1 MVRLLRWSAAL
12 VITLALLAGVLAT
25 VLVWRLSQGPLEL
38 TWLVTRIE
46 RMVNAPDNPTRV
58 TIGAAA
64 LTWDGFQ
71 HGFDRPI
78 DIRLTDI
85 AVTDPDGRRRLTVP
99 RADLSIYFRYLVFGR
114 LVTRAIE
121 IDGPRFTLIR
131 GPDGTVSL
139 DLGSLNETTDAMAPP
154 TAAPPPAA
162 VPGPGL
168 VEILRELA
176 QPMQDAGLSDFYSH
190 LNVIRVRGASLSM
203 LDHRQKTTWNAPK
216 AEIELRRLPGGGV
229 DGEAMLSLAL
239 GSEEA
244 TLHLTGALLP
254 GDGGARV
261 GFRLTPLH
269 PATLAQVAPS
279 LNILSALDA
288 PLRITADI
296 AVDSSLTPTTG
307 SLRAD
312 IGAGAIRVGDDV
324 VPLANADATLTVT
337 GETVTIDA
345 IRLAVRGRPDGA
357 PTELRATGTLRRNA
371 EGISGHVTAGFDQ
384 VLFADLPN
392 LWPRTAARDARDWI
406 IENIPSGIARNA
418 SIKVEIGARPDFTG
432 FTINHVT
439 GGIDGDDLTVHWLRP
454 VPPLERGK
462 ARLNF
467 LDKDTLEILVSTARQ
482 RGGARGGTMTAS
494 NGKMVITGLSVKDQ
508 FTQIDADIASPVAA
522 ALGLLREPRLNLLDK
537 QKFEFKEPAG
547 DATIRASIWFPLEKT
562 LKVEDLVV
570 KVNARMT
577 KLRLAALVAGRDLDQ
592 GEIDLEATNTGL
604 TIKGQARLAAIPVQL
619 EGAMDFR
626 DGPPTQ
632 VQNRVTINGTATA
645 TQLAAA
651 GLDGEDWL
659 TGQVTG
665 TAVWTDRRNGTAD
678 VTIDADLRQAI
689 LAVPP
694 LHWTKPAG
702 TPAKGSGRLVLGK
715 DQLRLIDRVIVDG
728 EGVSFRGTMDCTNNR
743 VSLIKIERATFGRS
757 EIKGTVGFPAGQPI
771 AVSLTGPVLD
781 ASVKLAA
788 RTPKPDKP
796 SGDRTPEAAW
806 TMDAQFDR
814 VFLAHGKTA
823 TNLMARGNYNGS
835 FFPALSVGGRL
846 AADKGFRL
854 DITGGTGVRRV
865 AVKADD
871 AGALLLGLDLIKSME
886 GGTLNV
892 TGTFD
897 DRHPDRPL
905 NGSAR
910 ITDFR
915 VRGSV
920 GLAKLLQA
928 MTLYGLVDVLRGPGI
943 GFTELVAPF
952 RMDERHIVLDNAR
965 AFSASLGITVKGQL
979 QPHEDRIDMEGTIV
993 PAYFFNSLL
1002 GSIPLVGKL
1011 FSPETGGGLFAA
1023 RYTLRGPL
1031 EDPTV
1036 FVNPLSALTPG
1047 FLREIFGIF

>member
-12 VITLALLAGVLAT
+12 VITLALLAAVLAT
-25 VLVWRLSQGPLEL
+25 MLVWRLSQGPLEL

-58 TIGAAA
+58 SIGAAA

-71 HGFDRPI
+71 HGFDRPV

-85 AVTDPDGRRRLTVP
+85 AVTDPDGRKRMTVP
-99 RADLSIYFRYLVFGR
+99 RVDLSIYFRYLVFGR
-114 LVTRAIE
+114 LVPRAIE

-131 GPDGTVSL
+131 GPDGTVTL
-139 DLGSLNETTDAMAPP
+139 DLGSLNETTDAMAPAAP
-154 TAAPPPAA
+154 AAPPPVAA
-162 VPGPGL
+162 PEL
-168 VEILRELA
+168 VDILRELA
-176 QPMQDAGLSDFYSH
+176 QPMRDAGSADFYSH
-190 LNVIRVRGASLSM
+190 LNVLRVRGASLTL
-203 LDHRQKTTWNAPK
+203 LDHRQQTTWNAPK

-239 GSEEA
+239 GAEEA
-244 TLHLTGALLP
+244 TLSLTGALLP
-254 GDGGARV
+254 GDGGARIAL
-261 GFRLTPLH
+261 RLTPLH
-269 PATLAQVAPS
+269 PSTLARVAPH
-279 LNILSALDA
+279 LHILSALDA

-296 AVDSSLTPTTG
+296 AVDSSLTPRTG

-312 IGAGAIRVGDDV
+312 IGAGAIRVGDTL
-324 VPLANADATLTVT
+324 VPLSNADAALTVA

-345 IRLAVRGRPDGA
+345 IRLAVLGRPGGA
-357 PTELRATGTLRRNA
+357 PTELRATGVLRRSA
-371 EGISGHVTAGFDQ
+371 DGVTGHITAGFDQ

-392 LWPRTAARDARDWI
+392 LWPKAAAPDARDWI

-418 SIKVEIGARPDFTG
+418 SVKVEIAARADLTG
-432 FTINHVT
+432 LAVTHVT

-537 QKFEFKEPAG
+537 QKFEFKDPAG
-547 DATIRASIWFPLEKT
+547 EATVRASIWFPLEKT

-604 TIKGQARLAAIPVQL
+604 TIKGQARLASIPVQL

-632 VQNRVTINGTATA
+632 VQNRVTVTGTASA
-645 TQLAAA
+645 RQLAAA

-659 TGQVTG
+659 LGDVTG

-694 LHWTKPAG
+694 LNWSKPAG

-715 DQLRLIDRVIVDG
+715 DQLRLIDRVVVEG
-728 EGVSFRGTMDCTNNR
+728 EGVSFRGTMDCANNR
-743 VSLIKIERATFGRS
+743 VSLIKIDRATFGRS
-757 EIKGTVGFPAGQPI
+757 EVKGTVGFPAGQPI
-771 AVSLTGPVLD
+771 TVNLTGPVLD

-788 RTPKPDKP
+788 RGPKPEKP
-796 SGDRTPEAAW
+796 AGDRPPEAAW

-823 TNLMARGNYNGS
+823 TNLMARGSYNGH
-835 FFPALSVGGRL
+835 FFPALTVGGRL

-854 DITGGTGVRRV
+854 DVTGGTGQRRV
-865 AVKADD
+865 AVTADD
-871 AGALLLGLDLIKSME
+871 AGALLLGLDLIKSIE

-892 TGTFD
+892 VGTFD
-897 DRHPDRPL
+897 DRNPDRPL

-943 GFTELVAPF
+943 GFNELVAPF

-965 AFSASLGITVKGQL
+965 AFSSSLGITAKGQL
-979 QPHEDRIDMEGTIV
+979 LPHEDRVDMEGTIV

-1023 RYTLRGPL
+1023 RYTVRGPL

>member
-12 VITLALLAGVLAT
+12 VITLALLAAVLAT
-25 VLVWRLSQGPLEL
+25 MLVWRLSQGPLEL

-58 TIGAAA
+58 SIGAAA

-71 HGFDRPI
+71 HGFDRPV

-85 AVTDPDGRRRLTVP
+85 AVTDPDGRKRMTVP
-99 RADLSIYFRYLVFGR
+99 RVDLSIYFRYLVFGR
-114 LVTRAIE
+114 LVPRAIE

-131 GPDGTVSL
+131 GPDGTVTL
-139 DLGSLNETTDAMAPP
+139 DLGSLNETTDAMAPAAP
-154 TAAPPPAA
+154 AAPPPVAA
-162 VPGPGL
+162 PEL
-168 VEILRELA
+168 VDILRELA
-176 QPMQDAGLSDFYSH
+176 QPMRDAGSADFYSH
-190 LNVIRVRGASLSM
+190 LNVLRVRGASLTL
-203 LDHRQKTTWNAPK
+203 LDHRQQTTWNAPK

-239 GSEEA
+239 GAEEA
-244 TLHLTGALLP
+244 TLSLTGALLP
-254 GDGGARV
+254 GDGGARIAL
-261 GFRLTPLH
+261 GLTPLH
-269 PATLAQVAPS
+269 PSTLARVAPH
-279 LNILSALDA
+279 LHILSALDA

-296 AVDSSLTPTTG
+296 AVDSSLTPRTG

-312 IGAGAIRVGDDV
+312 IGAGAIRVGDAL
-324 VPLANADATLTVT
+324 VPLSNADAALTVA

-345 IRLAVRGRPDGA
+345 IRLAVLGRPGGA
-357 PTELRATGTLRRNA
+357 PTELRATGVLRRSA
-371 EGISGHVTAGFDQ
+371 DGVTGHITAGFDQ

-392 LWPRTAARDARDWI
+392 LWPKAAAPDARDWI

-418 SIKVEIGARPDFTG
+418 SVKVEIAARADLTG
-432 FTINHVT
+432 LAVTHVT

-547 DATIRASIWFPLEKT
+547 EATVRASIWFPLEKT

-604 TIKGQARLAAIPVQL
+604 TIKGQARLASIPVQL

-632 VQNRVTINGTATA
+632 VQNRVTVTGTASA
-645 TQLAAA
+645 RQLAAA

-659 TGQVTG
+659 LGDVTG

-694 LHWTKPAG
+694 LNWSKPAG

-715 DQLRLIDRVIVDG
+715 DQLRLIDRVVVEG
-728 EGVSFRGTMDCTNNR
+728 EGVSFRGTMDCANNR
-743 VSLIKIERATFGRS
+743 VSLIRIDRATFGRS
-757 EIKGTVGFPAGQPI
+757 EVKGTVGFPAGQPI
-771 AVSLTGPVLD
+771 TVNLTGPVLD

-788 RTPKPDKP
+788 RGPKPEKP
-796 SGDRTPEAAW
+796 AGDRPPEAAW

-823 TNLMARGNYNGS
+823 TNLMARGSYNGH
-835 FFPALSVGGRL
+835 FFPALTVGGRL
-846 AADKGFRL
+846 ATDKGFRL
-854 DITGGTGVRRV
+854 DITGGTGQRRV
-865 AVKADD
+865 AVTADD
-871 AGALLLGLDLIKSME
+871 AGALLLGLDLIKSIE

-892 TGTFD
+892 VGTFD
-897 DRHPDRPL
+897 DRNPDRPL
-905 NGSAR
+905 HGSAR

-943 GFTELVAPF
+943 GFNELVAPF

-965 AFSASLGITVKGQL
+965 AFSSSLGITAKGQL
-979 QPHEDRIDMEGTIV
+979 LPHEDRVDMEGTIV

-1023 RYTLRGPL
+1023 RYTVRGPL